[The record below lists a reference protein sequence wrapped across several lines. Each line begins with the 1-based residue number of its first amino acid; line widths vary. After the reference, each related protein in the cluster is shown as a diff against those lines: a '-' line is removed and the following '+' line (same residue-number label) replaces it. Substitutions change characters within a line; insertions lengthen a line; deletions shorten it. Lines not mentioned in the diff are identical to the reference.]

1 MNESYWSLF
10 LQGDKHAFSEIFLA
24 CYDDLYRYG
33 IKLSR
38 DPETVN
44 DCIQNL
50 FLKLWKNRNNLKP
63 VRDIKPYL
71 FRSLRNHI
79 IDILEL
85 KRQTLPID
93 QDIEE
98 LLIIEF
104 TAEDFLISHQVEKET
119 QEKVIQL
126 LNRLTPRQRHAIYLR
141 YFEELEFETIAQIMD
156 MQLQSVRNL
165 ISRGLLVMRDLMK
178 ISFFFI
184 IIDKPC
190 SILSYLF

>member
-1 MNESYWSLF
+1 MNESYWWSLF

-24 CYDDLYRYG
+24 CHDDLYRYG

-63 VRDIKPYL
+63 VKDIKPYL
-71 FRSLRNHI
+71 FKSLRNHI
-79 IDILEL
+79 IDIIEL
-85 KRQTLPID
+85 KRETLQID

-98 LLIIEF
+98 MFIIEF
-104 TAEDFLISHQVEKET
+104 TAEDFMISSQVEKET
-119 QEKVIQL
+119 QQKVINL
-126 LNRLTPRQRHAIYLR
+126 LNRLTPRQRHVIYLR

-156 MQLQSVRNL
+156 MQVQSVRNS
-165 ISRGLLVMRDLMK
+165 ITRGLQVMRTLV
-178 ISFFFI
+178 IILSFFAMI
-184 IIDKPC
+184 E
-190 SILSYLF
+190 